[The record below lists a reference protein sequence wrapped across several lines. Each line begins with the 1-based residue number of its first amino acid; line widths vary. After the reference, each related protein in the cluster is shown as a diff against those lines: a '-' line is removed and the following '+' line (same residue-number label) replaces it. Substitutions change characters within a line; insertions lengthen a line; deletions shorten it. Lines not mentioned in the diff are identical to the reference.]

1 MPMPHARSESL
12 SLPAILL
19 LLATIAKRGEG
30 GEASQHA
37 DDDREGG
44 NGNGSRSSVDQYGD
58 GELMEVCG
66 AVGPAGSN
74 GKGGSAQANQQ
85 FDWDAQEE
93 GGGNGSGGNNVQQ
106 DRDVEAMEFPPTSGF
121 AGGDNGQ
128 GGSTQ
133 ANWYSYWDA

>member
-1 MPMPHARSESL
+1 MPMPHARSESS

-74 GKGGSAQANQQ
+74 GKGGIPEANQHL
-85 FDWDAQEE
+85 
-93 GGGNGSGGNNVQQ
+93 
-106 DRDVEAMEFPPTSGF
+106 
-121 AGGDNGQ
+121 
-128 GGSTQ
+128 
-133 ANWYSYWDA
+133 Y